1 MTPSRSIRCAYDPET
16 AAIMT
21 HALDRACR
29 ALPTQFSGSDYMRRK
44 LALHIIH
51 QVEAG
56 EHDPARLAGLALFS
70 VTR

>member
-1 MTPSRSIRCAYDPET
+1 
-16 AAIMT
+16 MT